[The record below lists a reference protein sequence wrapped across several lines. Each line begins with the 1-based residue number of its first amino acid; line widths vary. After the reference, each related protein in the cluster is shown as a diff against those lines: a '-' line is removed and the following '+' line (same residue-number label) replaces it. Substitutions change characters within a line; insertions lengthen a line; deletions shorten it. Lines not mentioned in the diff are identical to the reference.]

1 MNEKPPNWVRLW
13 DQLAKEAEQLKI
25 QRMKKEGGAS

>member
-13 DQLAKEAEQLKI
+13 DQLVKDAEQLKI
-25 QRMKKEGGAS
+25 QKMKKEGGSS

>member
-13 DQLAKEAEQLKI
+13 DQLVKDAEQLKI
-25 QRMKKEGGAS
+25 LMKKEGGTS